1 VIYLLISGATIFES
15 TFDKGNPKTT
25 QTETLRAEPTNT
37 PAPLAGNTGPRIVGL
52 VDEQTC
58 YLESLKEVMG
68 GYRALP
74 THH

>member
-1 VIYLLISGATIFES
+1 MNGILSKF
-15 TFDKGNPKTT
+15 K
-25 QTETLRAEPTNT
+25 ETLVPESA
-37 PAPLAGNTGPRIVGL
+37 GPRIVGL

-68 GYRALP
+68 GYEVLP